1 MTLDKFD
8 LEILEV
14 LQKNNLTPQRDI
26 GDRIGLSAAAVQRR
40 IKRMRETGVIIADV
54 SVVDQSELG
63 HPLTIFVEV
72 ELKDEQLKLI
82 DEAKQLFSSIPEVQQ
97 CYYVTGDVDFILVL
111 VLPTMSDYEKLTRK
125 LFFGNPN
132 IKKFKT
138 FVSMQ
143 SVKTTFEIPIIK
155 K

>member
-1 MTLDKFD
+1 MALDKFD

-40 IKRMRETGVIIADV
+40 IKKMRETGVIIADV

-111 VLPTMSDYEKLTRK
+111 ILPTMSDYEKLTRK

-143 SVKTTFEIPIIK
+143 SVKTTFEIPITK
-155 K
+155 

>member
-1 MTLDKFD
+1 MALDKFD

-82 DEAKQLFSSIPEVQQ
+82 DEAKQLFSSIPEIQQ

>member
-40 IKRMRETGVIIADV
+40 IRRMRETGVIIADV